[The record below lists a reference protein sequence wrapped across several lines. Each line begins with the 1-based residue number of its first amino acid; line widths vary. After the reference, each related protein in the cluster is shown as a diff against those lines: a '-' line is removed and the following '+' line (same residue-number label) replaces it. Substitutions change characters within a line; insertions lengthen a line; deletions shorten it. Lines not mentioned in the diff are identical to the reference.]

1 MAAGVPGAPVV
12 SPDGSTYSTEMADRI
27 CEHLVDG
34 LTVRAIS
41 QMEGMPVRSTIF
53 RWLVAYPEFKE
64 KYDIARQLQAEV
76 MADDM
81 VGIADDGTNDYVEQ
95 ATARGE
101 VKVVTDHENINR
113 SRLRVDARRYLMSKF
128 HPRRYGERV
137 DMNLSG
143 AVGAQLIIRGRG
155 DDPDPKG

>member
-1 MAAGVPGAPVV
+1 MSAGVPNAPVV
-12 SPDGSTYSTEMADRI
+12 GPSGSTYSTEIADQI

-34 LTVRAIS
+34 LTLRAIS
-41 QMEGMPVRSTIF
+41 QMQGMPSRGTIF
-53 RWLVAYPEFKE
+53 RWLQAFPEFRE

-81 VGIADDGTNDYVEQ
+81 VGIADDGTNDFMEDK
-95 ATARGE
+95 TAKGE
-101 VKVVTDHENINR
+101 VRVVTDHENINR

-137 DMNLSG
+137 DMNLGGS
-143 AVGAQLIIRGRG
+143 VGAQLIIRGR